1 MKTALFYA
9 LFVLSLGLLFLPQV
23 RAQGADA
30 QKDNALHAQSARVA
44 PDWIVDGVL
53 YQINPRAFTPEGTLS
68 KAAEKLPALSDLGVT
83 VVYLCPVFVADDD
96 PRTEFWSP
104 RQKKSGMNNPRNP
117 YRMKDYFHVDPE
129 YGTDDDLKAFI
140 AQAHRLGMRVLLDMV
155 YLHCGPSATVIAE
168 HPDFVKR
175 DKDGKILNAA
185 WSFPGFD
192 FTNPLVRD
200 YFWKNMEY
208 WVTEFDADGFRL
220 DVADGIPLDFWV
232 EARRRLEKIRPDV
245 ALLAEGTR
253 PADQIEAMDLNYGF
267 LFFTALDR
275 VMTEGKPASEI
286 RRAEEK
292 ADAVRP
298 LGVRFT
304 RYIDNHDIANDDY
317 ENRREKKWG
326 DSGLRA
332 ALVLCFALDGVPMLY
347 NGQEIA
353 DANRHSIFG
362 RLPIDWRK
370 AETNAGKERL
380 AFVRSLIELR
390 RTSEPLRRGTL
401 VWLDNSAPEKIVS
414 FRRETSDQA
423 VTVLVNL
430 KNEPAQGTVALGPGE
445 WAKQFGTGT
454 LQRSGGDTASFEIPA
469 FGTIVVSCE

>member
-1 MKTALFYA
+1 MKTPLFYA
-9 LFVLSLGLLFLPQV
+9 SIALSFGLLFLPQAN
-23 RAQGADA
+23 AQETAA
-30 QKDNALHAQSARVA
+30 QETAALHAQTARFS

-68 KAAEKLPALSDLGVT
+68 KAAEKLPKLAELGVT

-140 AQAHRLGMRVLLDMV
+140 NEAHRLGMRILLDMV

-168 HPDFVKR
+168 HPDYVKR
-175 DKDGKILNAA
+175 DKDGNIVNAD
-185 WSFPGFD
+185 WSFPAFD
-192 FTNPLVRD
+192 FANPGLRE

-232 EARRRLEKIRPDV
+232 KARRRLEKIRPDV

-253 PADQIEAMDLNYGF
+253 PTDQIEAMDLNYGF
-267 LFFTALDR
+267 LFFSALDR
-275 VMTEGKPASEI
+275 VMSQGKPASEM
-286 RRAEEK
+286 RRVEEK
-292 ADAVRP
+292 ADAARP
-298 LGVRFT
+298 LGVRFI
-304 RYIDNHDIANDDY
+304 RFIDNHDIANDDY

-326 DSGLRA
+326 DSGVRA
-332 ALVLCFALDGVPMLY
+332 ALVLCFTLDGVPMLY

-353 DANRHSIFG
+353 DCNRHSIFG
-362 RLPIDWRK
+362 RLPIDWQK
-370 AETNAGKERL
+370 AEIDAGKERF
-380 AFVRSLIELR
+380 AFVQSLAELR
-390 RTSEPLRRGTL
+390 RVQEPLRRGTL
-401 VWLDNSAPEKIVS
+401 VWLDNSAPEKVVS
-414 FRRETSDQA
+414 FRRETADQA
-423 VTVLVNL
+423 AAVLVNL
-430 KNEPAQGTVALGPGE
+430 KDEPIQGTVALGPGE
-445 WAKQFGTGT
+445 WTKQFGDGNIQQTD
-454 LQRSGGDTASFEIPA
+454 GDTVSFELPA
-469 FGTIVVSCE
+469 FGAMAVSR